1 MKRVNPSYGF
11 EISAEYCGQ
20 GVGVESVVNV
30 KHDGTAFVHTKIKDG
45 TGKEI
50 GQFALRDEGDK
61 VFLDLS
67 GIKDMKRR
75 TLVNVLG
82 KLKEH
87 VENALAEQLT
97 AESDE
102 VPANENAGD
111 GEAAE
116 APVEE

>member
-1 MKRVNPSYGF
+1 MKRANQNQNFDIPVEF
-11 EISAEYCGQ
+11 CGQ
-20 GVGVESVVNV
+20 GVGVESVVKV
-30 KHDGTAFVHTKIKDG
+30 KHDGTAFVLTKIKDG

>member
-20 GVGVESVVNV
+20 GVGVESLVEV
-30 KHDGTAFVHTKIKDG
+30 KNGKAFVHTKIKDG

-102 VPANENAGD
+102 VPANENAGG

>member
-1 MKRVNPSYGF
+1 MRRANQNQSFDIPVEF
-11 EISAEYCGQ
+11 CGQ

-45 TGKEI
+45 TRKEI